1 MANKT
6 HIFSFLGEPP
16 YKLLFVESHPQG
28 GSCDYC
34 STFIKN
40 FFWLESSDKKRFKV
54 GCDCV
59 LKSGDKGLI
68 NAVKAQKSKLNAEKR
83 YLKQLND
90 TKRLFSLKEERS
102 AQFSLL
108 PHPNEFLAKKGK
120 TLLDWWNYRINA
132 TSASK
137 YRNLIKELE
146 SIPVASSDE
155 KSEFLAKKQEM
166 AKLRENEE
174 KSKKEEFAKFLKI
187 RDKMAKSLVNAKVT
201 KKVVKSYAKINA
213 EYVAITVEDPYLG
226 KVWLKGS
233 SKMFRDEIEVGNRIT
248 IPKIIITGESED
260 RSVLFA
266 KAGTRKIIVSKED

>member
-1 MANKT
+1 MEKQK
-6 HIFSFLGEPP
+6 HIFSFLGEAP
-16 YKLLFVESHPQG
+16 YKLLFVESSSQG

-40 FFWLESSDKKRFKV
+40 FFWLESSDKKKFKV

-59 LKSGDKGLI
+59 HKSGDKGLI
-68 NAVKAQKSKLNAEKR
+68 DAAKVQKSRLNAEKR
-83 YLKQLND
+83 HLKQLSD
-90 TKRLFSLKEERS
+90 AKRLVSLKEERS
-102 AQFSLL
+102 VQFSSL
-108 PHPNEFLAKKGK
+108 PHPNEYMTKKGK
-120 TLLDWWNYRINA
+120 TLLDWWNYRISA
-132 TSASK
+132 TSASR

-155 KSEFLAKKQEM
+155 KSELLAKKQEM
-166 AKLRENEE
+166 AKLKENEE
-174 KSKKEEFAKFLKI
+174 KIKKEEFAKFLEI

-201 KKVVKSYAKINA
+201 KKVVKSYARFNA

-226 KVWLKGS
+226 KVWLKSS
-233 SKMFRDEIEVGNRIT
+233 SKVFFDEIEVGNRIT

-266 KAGTRKIIVSKED
+266 KTGTREIIVSKED